1 MGEISLQLAMI
12 RKKYDVL
19 KQENAHKRNAIERL
33 TKDLEKIGVLTSSY
47 NGDQCTAENT
57 YNQVLVNLES
67 NKKKLEEEMANEKTY
82 KHIYNRINEERI
94 TLEVKSNQL
103 HNQYKSV
110 LQVFET
116 EKSKCRKN
124 FEAINASRNS
134 LKCLKSVISYDNKQK
149 QERISS
155 LEKTALSRKEAAE
168 RREDRIRK
176 IAEIADVAANENT
189 DTQEISIKQ
198 SLLLHK
204 IWHSYLKYKLD
215 MKLKGAIEIEDAYQS
230 IRSATGLQ
238 NINEIVNN
246 FIGKEENQSQLIKS
260 ITEANNNL
268 DHLKLRNEKCKSEL
282 KELILIEGN
291 QNAVEFLRKIRE
303 IDEEIFIEKKNEE
316 KNKEEFKNLNE
327 FYDEIITWSKTSQK
341 NLELGYE
348 NNTKELFETMTN
360 YIKYELSTIST
371 NREQFL
377 KEWSQPNELSTEKLI
392 KMLYQDSNNYISS
405 KLKSYPSEFESSI
418 SISFADD
425 DKRKKSPKKIKIV

>member
-1 MGEISLQLAMI
+1 
-12 RKKYDVL
+12 
-19 KQENAHKRNAIERL
+19 
-33 TKDLEKIGVLTSSY
+33 
-47 NGDQCTAENT
+47 
-57 YNQVLVNLES
+57 
-67 NKKKLEEEMANEKTY
+67 
-82 KHIYNRINEERI
+82 
-94 TLEVKSNQL
+94 
-103 HNQYKSV
+103 
-110 LQVFET
+110 
-116 EKSKCRKN
+116 
-124 FEAINASRNS
+124 
-134 LKCLKSVISYDNKQK
+134 
-149 QERISS
+149 
-155 LEKTALSRKEAAE
+155 
-168 RREDRIRK
+168 
-176 IAEIADVAANENT
+176 
-189 DTQEISIKQ
+189 
-198 SLLLHK
+198 
-204 IWHSYLKYKLD
+204 